1 MWVNLPGGAEMKW
14 LGVMVMALLLD
25 GCSTY
30 QYRATPSKTQY
41 INLYNKDGTRKSYGT
56 VTGDGYIQM
65 FNPDGSRG
73 QYGNVGR

>member
-1 MWVNLPGGAEMKW
+1 MKW
-14 LGVMVMALLLD
+14 LAVMVMALVLLVG

-30 QYRATPSKTQY
+30 QYGATPSRTQY
-41 INLYNKDGTRKSYGT
+41 INLYNKDGSRNSYGK